1 MEQSNQASNFH
12 PLLTQ
17 IDEVGRKRAKKM
29 LQLEEKEEEEGMRV
43 MMGKV
48 TNYESEM
55 MMMEGSKMFT
65 KAKSVNHQYSEEER
79 KLLNS
84 YNSMDYLPPHSKV

>member
-1 MEQSNQASNFH
+1 
-12 PLLTQ
+12 
-17 IDEVGRKRAKKM
+17 M
-29 LQLEEKEEEEGMRV
+29 LQLEEKEEEETMRV
-43 MMGKV
+43 I
-48 TNYESEM
+48 TNYESQM

-65 KAKSVNHQYSEEER
+65 KATSVNHQYSEEER

>member
-1 MEQSNQASNFH
+1 
-12 PLLTQ
+12 
-17 IDEVGRKRAKKM
+17 M
-29 LQLEEKEEEEGMRV
+29 LQLEEKEEEKGMRV

-48 TNYESEM
+48 TNYESQM
-55 MMMEGSKMFT
+55 MMMEGSQMFT
-65 KAKSVNHQYSEEER
+65 KATSVNRWYSEEER